1 MRVTY
6 LGEQGNVRKVYTN
19 IAMYNMKSVNTVELV
34 HIIKHAQPVPDVIG
48 KEYMRTYDQY
58 GTVAIIHLAPG
69 EYLEWSADAERD

>member
-6 LGEQGNVRKVYTN
+6 FGEQGNVRKVYTN
-19 IAMYNMKSVNTVELV
+19 IAALTMYDMKTVELV

-69 EYLEWSADAERD
+69 EYLKWSADAERD